1 MIEPLAIARVALI
14 AVACWVAIVWM
25 SGAIY
30 VAVSYVVAWRQL
42 PAGPPSRLLRSALLE
57 LWNVVWSQPLML
69 WFQLFGKRMLTGGGE
84 VPIVMLHGYFQ
95 NRVDFLY
102 LASRLLK
109 SGSGPLYACNF
120 FWPQSLDRSADNVL
134 AFVERVRART
144 GAQQVDLLTHSS
156 GGLLA
161 LDIIAEHPELVR
173 RAALIALPAH
183 GVRWR
188 GPVLGKSGQQLRS
201 DSKYWA
207 NRKLETGDVPVLSV
221 YSAHDNVVY
230 PVQTSMLE
238 GPRVGNKEVAYLGHL
253 SILFDSQ
260 VGDLVRDFLLA
271 E

>member
-1 MIEPLAIARVALI
+1 MIEPLAIARVALVV
-14 AVACWVAIVWM
+14 AACWVLIVWL
-25 SGAIY
+25 SGVLY

-42 PAGPPSRLLRSALLE
+42 PAGPPGRLLRSALLE
-57 LWNVVWSQPLML
+57 TWNVVWSQPLMP
-69 WFQLFGKRMLTGGGE
+69 WFQVFGKRMLTGGGK

-95 NRVDFLY
+95 NRADFLY
-102 LASRLLK
+102 LAAQLIKR
-109 SGSGPLYACNF
+109 GSGPLYACNF
-120 FWPQSLDRSADNVL
+120 FWPQSLERSADNVL
-134 AFVERVRART
+134 AFVERVLART

-207 NRKLETGDVPVLSV
+207 NRKLETRDVPVLSV

-238 GPRVGNKEVAYLGHL
+238 GPRVTNEEVDYLGHL
-253 SILFDSQ
+253 SVLFD
-260 VGDLVRDFLLA
+260 VHVADLVCDFLLA